1 MDLGALS
8 TAFEVVANT
17 ESEDVFDWTIPC
29 TCPDNGVL
37 RDDCAR

>member
-1 MDLGALS
+1 LGALS
-8 TAFEVVANT
+8 TAFEVIANT
-17 ESEDVFDWTIPC
+17 DLEDVFDWTIVC